1 MIDED
6 VRYREGDDTRFRKET
21 NWTENEKFNK
31 VLEEMIWTQQM
42 SS

>member
-6 VRYREGDDTRFRKET
+6 VRYEGDDTRFRKDT
-21 NWTENEKFNK
+21 NWKETINFNK
-31 VLEEMIWTQQM
+31 ILEEMIWTQQM